1 MTRTTETVNP
11 VSKSIDT
18 KPLGEVLRIINSED
32 ALTAGAVSA
41 QLPAIER
48 AVEKVIDTIG
58 RGGRV
63 FMVGAG
69 TSGRLCVLEAAEVP
83 PTFGVS
89 PGLFQGVVAGG
100 VPALSGSVEAA
111 EDDPEAALAELH
123 RRGLRSLDLVL
134 GVAAS
139 GGTPYTLGAVRYAR
153 EVGASTVGLSCNL
166 DSELSQLVDA
176 PIEVV
181 VGPEA
186 VAGSTRMK
194 AGTAQK
200 MVLNMITTAA
210 MIQLGRVH
218 DGYMVGVQA
227 SNTKLA
233 DRSRRTLS
241 SLTGLSPLEAE
252 KALKLAGGD
261 LRVAI
266 VMTLSGAGV
275 DEARE
280 ALEGWVSVRE
290 ALRRLDA

>member
-11 VSKSIDT
+11 VSKGIDT

-111 EDDPEAALAELH
+111 EDDSEAALVELR

-134 GVAAS
+134 GVASS

-181 VGPEA
+181 VGSEA

-200 MVLNMITTAA
+200 MVLNMITTTA
-210 MIQLGRVH
+210 MIRLGRVH

-266 VMTLSGAGV
+266 IMTLSGAGV

-290 ALRRLDA
+290 VLRRLDA

>member
-1 MTRTTETVNP
+1 MTKTTEAVNP
-11 VSKSIDT
+11 ASRGIDAE
-18 KPLGEVLRIINSED
+18 PLGEVLRIISSED
-32 ALTAGAVSA
+32 SSTAGAVSA
-41 QLPAIER
+41 QLPVIER
-48 AVEKVIDTIG
+48 AVEKVVDTIR
-58 RGGRV
+58 RGGKV

-89 PGLFQGVVAGG
+89 TNLFQGVVAGG

-111 EDDPEAALAELH
+111 EDDPEAAKAELR
-123 RRGLRSLDLVL
+123 RRGLGSLDLVL

-139 GGTPYTLGAVRYAR
+139 GSTPYTLGAVRYAR
-153 EVGASTVGLSCNL
+153 QVGAATVGLSCNIG
-166 DSELSQLVDA
+166 SELSRLVDT

-181 VGPEA
+181 VGSEV

-194 AGTAQK
+194 SGTAQK
-200 MVLNMITTAA
+200 MVLNMVTTAT
-210 MIQLGRVH
+210 MIRLGRVH

-227 SNTKLA
+227 SSAKLA

-241 SLTGLSPLEAE
+241 SLTGLAPMEAG

-261 LRVAI
+261 LRVAL
-266 VMTLSGAGV
+266 VMTLAGAEE
-275 DEARE
+275 DKARE

-290 ALRRLDA
+290 ALRRLEA

>member
-1 MTRTTETVNP
+1 
-11 VSKSIDT
+11 
-18 KPLGEVLRIINSED
+18 
-32 ALTAGAVSA
+32 
-41 QLPAIER
+41 
-48 AVEKVIDTIG
+48 
-58 RGGRV
+58 
-63 FMVGAG
+63 
-69 TSGRLCVLEAAEVP
+69 
-83 PTFGVS
+83 
-89 PGLFQGVVAGG
+89 
-100 VPALSGSVEAA
+100 
-111 EDDPEAALAELH
+111 
-123 RRGLRSLDLVL
+123 
-134 GVAAS
+134 
-139 GGTPYTLGAVRYAR
+139 
-153 EVGASTVGLSCNL
+153 VGLSCNL

-181 VGPEA
+181 VGSEA

-210 MIQLGRVH
+210 MIRLGRVH

-266 VMTLSGAGV
+266 VMTLSGAGA

-280 ALEGWVSVRE
+280 TLEGWVSVRE
-290 ALRRLDA
+290 VLRRLDA